1 MALQTNYIV
10 GNTGIEIPNAYHVI
24 YNVYTERRLS
34 DCILPKMPG
43 NKIIV
48 PEIKWKGGYIGR
60 IAIFV
65 YTSKEDRDSGKRPIG
80 AIVKYPTDAADK
92 VTGVIDQ
99 NLYQI
104 LPPCEL
110 EFFIDMNSS
119 DSVLTQAYNYLKTIP
134 YFNGS
139 LEI

>member
-1 MALQTNYIV
+1 MALQTNYVV
-10 GNTGIEIPNAYHVI
+10 GNTGIEIPNAYHII
-24 YNVYTERRLS
+24 YNVFTERRLT

-43 NKIIV
+43 NTITISD
-48 PEIKWKGGYIGR
+48 IKWKAGYIGR
-60 IAIFV
+60 IAILV
-65 YTSKEDRDSGKRPIG
+65 YASKEDRDAGNRPIG

-92 VTGVIDQ
+92 VTGVVDQ

-104 LPPCEL
+104 QSPCEL
-110 EFFIDMNSS
+110 EFFIDTNSS
-119 DSVLTQAYNYLKTIP
+119 DSILTQAYNYLKAIP